1 MSDAPVVR
9 EWHQHSAYCFILA
22 ARTIIRPVANE
33 ISRHANISSIHPDKR
48 NNLFLNEPRA
58 MDI

>member
-9 EWHQHSAYCFILA
+9 EWYQHSAHCFILA

-33 ISRHANISSIHPDKR
+33 ISRHANISSVRPVEGAI
-48 NNLFLNEPRA
+48 FF
-58 MDI
+58 